1 MKIRDNQFYNR
12 SNNIRISEYGSYRIW
27 NNLEQR
33 GERERQRE
41 RERERER
48 ERQRD
53 REILQMLIYP
63 LFASFPFRTFLVE
76 TYACGKSNLSFMAT
90 CTLNPK
96 ERLRVGR
103 VKDLVFSSKGK
114 RWKKFTL
121 GWSRSRVTRLRKPS
135 LRETNLVRS
144 LLWRLFVE
152 TFLLF
157 RRKRKKTTLL

>member
-1 MKIRDNQFYNR
+1 MEQFR
-12 SNNIRISEYGSYRIW
+12 TER
-27 NNLEQR
+27 
-33 GERERQRE
+33 RERKTE

-144 LLWRLFVE
+144 LL
-152 TFLLF
+152 
-157 RRKRKKTTLL
+157 